1 MTYLRSVFSFLVVA
15 LCLDV
20 SAALPR
26 AEEPG
31 KKAEPGRAKASG
43 LDRVWQGVHKR
54 AQKLEAVQM
63 FEAILD
69 KGADLGPGDGWFH
82 PSQSRYGWDWLA
94 AWHKIDPKASIERKA
109 FRGTPE
115 LFERLDRNRD
125 GVLNADDFDWS
136 DRSAFARQS
145 MPANMWFRALDTNS
159 NGRVSREEWLALF
172 DKASKGKGYLTA
184 DDLRQAFPVTPPPR
198 PATPPPNAK
207 SEMPSKATLI
217 AGLFSGEIGSVFEG
231 PKIGQ
236 KAPPFTLPRA
246 DGTGTISLA
255 QLNKKPVVLIFGSFT

>member
-1 MTYLRSVFSFLVVA
+1 MTYLRLPLFSLVVA
-15 LCLDV
+15 AGLHGFTALV
-20 SAALPR
+20 AAD
-26 AEEPG
+26 EPG
-31 KKAEPGRAKASG
+31 KKTESRPAKTSG
-43 LDRVWQGVHKR
+43 LDKVWQDVHKQAR
-54 AQKLEAVQM
+54 KLEAVQM

-69 KGADLGPGDGWFH
+69 NGADLGPGEGWFH
-82 PSQSRYGWDWLA
+82 PSQSRYGWNWLA
-94 AWHKIDPKASIERKA
+94 ARHKVDAKASIDKKA

-115 LFERLDRNRD
+115 LFERLDRNKD

-136 DRSAFARQS
+136 DRSAFARS
-145 MPANMWFRALDTNS
+145 SVPANMWFRALDTNS

-184 DDLRQAFPVTPPPR
+184 DDLRQAFPLTPPPR
-198 PATPPPNAK
+198 PPTPPANAK

-231 PKIGQ
+231 PGIGQ
-236 KAPPFTLPRA
+236 KAPQFILKRA